1 MSFCTS
7 CGSKCKDDAR
17 FCHACGTEVHRQA
30 GTAVPATAP
39 ATAAPAAPIRP
50 PPAAEPV
57 DITTALKYGEWS
69 MWALGASL
77 LAVMRHVT
85 EIVDLTPVA
94 FFVVMATIG
103 AYGGLIYLL
112 VIRIGIKQRKHGV
125 VLGTAIAFTV
135 ISAVSLLVWGVPIE
149 PIDWALQ
156 VLGAIQIV
164 LTFMVYAK
172 LKPESSLTHAN

>member
-1 MSFCTS
+1 
-7 CGSKCKDDAR
+7 
-17 FCHACGTEVHRQA
+17 
-30 GTAVPATAP
+30 
-39 ATAAPAAPIRP
+39 
-50 PPAAEPV
+50 
-57 DITTALKYGEWS
+57 

-164 LTFMVYAK
+164 LTLMVYAK